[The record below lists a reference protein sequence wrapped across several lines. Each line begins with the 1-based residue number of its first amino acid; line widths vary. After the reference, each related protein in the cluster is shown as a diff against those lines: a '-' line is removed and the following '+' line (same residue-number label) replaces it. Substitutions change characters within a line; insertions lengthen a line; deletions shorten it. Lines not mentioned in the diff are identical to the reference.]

1 MCHHISS
8 TTWIFT
14 GPHHQNESS
23 ELQPRDHGPF
33 LQTYGKP
40 HQAQLLS
47 QIIIGPIDSFN

>member
-1 MCHHISS
+1 MWHHISS

-23 ELQPRDHGPF
+23 ELQSHDHGPP

-40 HQAQLLS
+40 HQVVM
-47 QIIIGPIDSFN
+47 